1 MILTLKPHGRK
12 QHGQG
17 SREAWEAPKEHLDLE
32 IDWTHVG
39 EISQFDSTARWPGF
53 ESCSTTDKLCN
64 LQPSFNLFML
74 QGFFICSS
82 GDDTLMGLEV
92 FMRIK

>member
-1 MILTLKPHGRK
+1 MKFLSLTLQPDGL
-12 QHGQG
+12 GLNP
-17 SREAWEAPKEHLDLE
+17 A
-32 IDWTHVG
+32 
-39 EISQFDSTARWPGF
+39 
-53 ESCSTTDKLCN
+53 STTDKLCN

-82 GDDTLMGLEV
+82 GDDTLMGLKV

>member
-1 MILTLKPHGRK
+1 MKFLSLTLQPDGL
-12 QHGQG
+12 GLNP
-17 SREAWEAPKEHLDLE
+17 A
-32 IDWTHVG
+32 
-39 EISQFDSTARWPGF
+39 
-53 ESCSTTDKLCN
+53 STTDKLGN

-82 GDDTLMGLEV
+82 GDDTLMGLKV